1 VLTLLAAGFLLL
13 DAVLLAA
20 AGWWGHRPILI
31 VVGGVFAAGAIGVV
45 ALRRRYL
52 ARLDQITAAREAL
65 KREAA
70 ALARSLRGER

>member
-13 DAVLLAA
+13 DGGLLALV
-20 AGWWGHRPILI
+20 GWWDRRPGLLILA
-31 VVGGVFAAGAIGVV
+31 GVFAAAALGVV

-52 ARLDQITAAREAL
+52 ARLAEIAAARAAL

-70 ALARSLRGER
+70 ALARSLHRPE